1 MRIVADT
8 ARCEGHGV
16 CVNQAPGLLDLDD
29 DDMVVVLE
37 PGTDFGKEVPSEA
50 QRAVE
55 SCPVAALRIGSE

>member
-37 PGTDFGKEVPSEA
+37 TGTDFDTAALSDA